1 MEDFDLF
8 SDEPPVIQARAGA
21 KFQPKFKRKAKNGNS
36 ASIPSKPPEI
46 TKEKAATVAT
56 AVIDAVQVVEPDSV
70 VDDSKSSQVINPSQ
84 LAATDSL
91 HAEAAVCDDTNSSVE
106 RSVGE
111 VIAMEDSDLF
121 PDEPLVTQDGA
132 GAKFKGKAKDGTSG
146 SIPSNPPEITK
157 EKAATVVTAV
167 IDAVQVVEPD
177 SVVDDSKSSQVINPS
192 QLAATDSLH
201 AEAAVCDD
209 TNSSVE
215 RSVVENADL
224 ISGLECFDPL
234 LTQSSNNDG
243 DTQNDYEGN
252 RAQFQEAG
260 ALPDIDTLDVMSGRC
275 AGKFKLKP
283 KLQTSVLT
291 SPPAAVESVMHP
303 PDAQLVPSET
313 VVGEGSIPDL
323 PTDHVPNRSPV
334 GLGSFIPPDPSTSE
348 CQLNE
353 GPLNLG
359 VASNSGADV
368 YVPVVPREVS
378 SNIIERNTSPV
389 SNPSRK
395 SKRSSTRDKVNGNGK
410 VRKQLRE
417 QGTNLQIVNDLEN
430 GTSNDDGL
438 PVELPHS
445 CAINEVKDANNGDE
459 NDNDEHNVE
468 HVSAKRRTSK
478 KRSKKPVNEDEN
490 ENEKPPRKSKRANK
504 DQKPKEVVEASDI
517 PEKEQKKKFSHST
530 RRKRR
535 FVDESLLTMPED
547 EIDFARVAL
556 KDLILLA
563 DYKDRLAKK
572 EAKAL
577 GVPLTDQ
584 STQKTFDEENARD
597 EESYIASEQ
606 DQGFTDD
613 QVSGSAKSNS
623 YFNYQTYMDKT
634 PRAIRQFGPDFSL
647 IEQLFPGRN
656 RHQIK
661 LKFKNE
667 ERRSPFKL
675 SEALA
680 SRANDHSYFEKV
692 IEQLRQVSGADP
704 ESNGDVSTDLTR
716 EEEEFTPGTNEE
728 VAKTEQDEDVATG
741 DQEADVTDD
750 RSSLKSD
757 EMDDDNEILSSY
769 KSAF

>member
-8 SDEPPVIQARAGA
+8 LDEPPVTQARAGA
-21 KFQPKFKRKAKNGNS
+21 KFQPKFKRKAKNGTS

-70 VDDSKSSQVINPSQ
+70 VDGSESSQVINPSQ

-91 HAEAAVCDDTNSSVE
+91 HAEAAVCDDTNSNVE
-106 RSVGE
+106 RSVG
-111 VIAMEDSDLF
+111 
-121 PDEPLVTQDGA
+121 
-132 GAKFKGKAKDGTSG
+132 
-146 SIPSNPPEITK
+146 
-157 EKAATVVTAV
+157 
-167 IDAVQVVEPD
+167 
-177 SVVDDSKSSQVINPS
+177 
-192 QLAATDSLH
+192 
-201 AEAAVCDD
+201 
-209 TNSSVE
+209 
-215 RSVVENADL
+215 ENADL
-224 ISGLECFDPL
+224 ISGLQCLDPL
-234 LTQSSNNDG
+234 HTQSSNNDG

-252 RAQFQEAG
+252 RAQLQEAG
-260 ALPDIDTLDVMSGRC
+260 ALPDIDTLDVMSDMKIASGRR
-275 AGKFKLKP
+275 AGKFKPKP

-323 PTDHVPNRSPV
+323 PTDHVPNCSPV
-334 GLGSFIPPDPSTSE
+334 DLGSFIPPDPSTSE

-353 GPLNLG
+353 GPLNLA

-395 SKRSSTRDKVNGNGK
+395 SKRSSTRDKVKGNGK
-410 VRKQLRE
+410 ARKLLRE
-417 QGTNLQIVNDLEN
+417 QETNLQIVNDLED
-430 GTSNDDGL
+430 GTCNDEGL
-438 PVELPHS
+438 PGELPHS

-468 HVSAKRRTSK
+468 HVSSKRRTSK
-478 KRSKKPVNEDEN
+478 KRSKKPEN

-504 DQKPKEVVEASDI
+504 AQKHKEVVEASDI

-584 STQKTFDEENARD
+584 STQKTFDEENACD
-597 EESYIASEQ
+597 EESYNASEQ

-613 QVSGSAKSNS
+613 QVSGSAKSTS

-634 PRAIRQFGPDFSL
+634 PRVRWSKQDTELFYGAIRQFGPDFSL

-716 EEEEFTPGTNEE
+716 EEEEFTPRTNEE
-728 VAKTEQDEDVATG
+728 VAKTEQDEDVAVG

-769 KSAF
+769 VSAF